1 MYYSF
6 FKFLKF
12 CVKINIKP
20 LLSIIYICLPLLMN
34 GCSLSLPKF
43 GSDDTKEVSSGLDYE
58 QVLSKTFAG
67 YNVEA
72 NKNEINNGAENFAKC
87 ANATECALL
96 WDTAK
101 TWLTEKSNFKGKL
114 KTNTKNLLET
124 IADPRKSKANKITFK
139 VTRMPG
145 NKINFIKI
153 EANCLKNCTRH
164 IDKEYYA
171 FNNFLRTHL
180 VAYKEGIIGY
190 EKVNDE
196 IFFEASGSDEMNI
209 DFDDMSDKSQKSVLK
224 ENELSNKIEITKI
237 KKKKYIGK
245 VAETLIDDYSCN
257 KKSEINLVKKTNK
270 RELYEVNC
278 IKEIKRM
285 IFDCDS
291 NGCEVLQ

>member
-1 MYYSF
+1 M
-6 FKFLKF
+6 
-12 CVKINIKP
+12 KINIK
-20 LLSIIYICLPLLMN
+20 LLLKIIYICSPLLIN
-34 GCSLSLPKF
+34 GCSLSLPEFGTDSIKEVGN
-43 GSDDTKEVSSGLDYE
+43 GSDYK
-58 QVLSKTFAG
+58 QVLSKSFAG
-67 YNVEA
+67 YDVEA
-72 NKNEINNGAENFAKC
+72 NKNEIENGAENFAKC
-87 ANATECALL
+87 SNATECALL

-101 TWLTEKSNFKGKL
+101 TWLTEKSNFRGKL
-114 KTNTKNLLET
+114 ETNTKNLLET
-124 IADPRKSKANKITFK
+124 KADPGKSKASKITFK
-139 VTRMPG
+139 VTRLPG

-153 EANCLKNCTRH
+153 EAKCQKNCTNF

-257 KKSEINLVKKTNK
+257 KKSEINLVKKTNE